1 MNTRQKK
8 ICEAWSQLLWGFVQR
23 EWFSLFLSSSL
34 GVLAAESIDLLF
46 RDRSFQNYLVTN
58 YLPIVSFDDPRHYI
72 PYLALAFSA
81 MFLAVL
87 AFVYLYMRRGLK
99 SWWAGVTSGL
109 VLLPFASA
117 FLISMLPSSRFH
129 HRFFLGCTVVGIWFS
144 VSFLL
149 YLAAKIRAER
159 TVREDEFK
167 VPSSVRS
174 LAGSQLEESDDPIQS
189 WAQDALGRAA
199 LVDSLSVK
207 IMIAKAPV
215 LALSGAFGSGK
226 TSTLNL
232 LREHLGD
239 KAITVS
245 FSTWLPGSAEMLTSY
260 LLADIANECK
270 KQYVVPGLRQSAR
283 RLATALGQKVPLL
296 SDYLKLLPAPTQ
308 KDDIE
313 NLKSALIRLPKRVV
327 VLLDEIDRMEKEE
340 LVTLLKVIRGISTL
354 PNLSFVCAGDRRTI
368 VETVKGEYSDKN
380 NEYFEKFFPVLIQ
393 VPEPDP
399 AGLRRAGTER
409 LVAAFVGRDWFENE
423 SDKKK
428 FREQI
433 EKLWDERIA
442 PFCRNLRTIGL
453 LANDVSFAAA
463 PLRREVDP
471 VDLTLIELLRRF
483 KPVAYELVARNSLAL
498 TGGES
503 MVRGGPFQTDEDAD
517 RNKAEFLADLKSA
530 LPDEDEL
537 EQVRGVLTELFPLLS
552 KGAGPLKRS
561 RPLRKDQ
568 SQESDKRIS
577 EPGMFPA
584 YFRYEIPD
592 AIFSSVEMASLLRRF
607 EHAATQTARETVF
620 LDTLQSME
628 KGSLK
633 RDDFLRKLADSV
645 KSIPV
650 PVAKSLGEAAV
661 KASQEYMYDTMAAFA
676 EAGHV
681 LRMILLIAQ
690 RLSQTERVAFLQECI
705 LNASDD
711 TMAFRILTIL
721 TQQKDDSKID
731 VSVAD
736 LYASFATRMRKRYG
750 RDVDAAN
757 FDLSASDPWALD
769 YWGRDFSTSG
779 IRTNPEDRKIQN
791 DFWLRYIGN
800 SRARL
805 AKAFRE
811 FFLPVAAYSEDP
823 APLVQNRISLE
834 DLKRLYEELPE
845 DATLTNADLKSLAL
859 LGRFLKG
866 EFKNGISP
874 TSGIWRD

>member
-8 ICEAWSQLLWGFVQR
+8 ILESWHLLAREFVKR
-23 EWFSLFLSSSL
+23 EWFSIFLSTSL
-34 GVLAAESIDLLF
+34 GVLAAETFDLLL
-46 RDRSFQNYLVTN
+46 RDDSFQYYLITHFE
-58 YLPIVSFDDPRHYI
+58 PSVSFDDPKHYV
-72 PYLALAFSA
+72 PYLVMVLGT
-81 MFLAVL
+81 MLLAVVAGIL
-87 AFVYLYMRRGLK
+87 GYAWRGLK

-117 FLISMLPSSRFH
+117 FLFSILPSSRVH
-129 HRFFLGCTVVGIWFS
+129 HRFILGLAAVGTWFL
-144 VSFLL
+144 VSFAL

-159 TVREDEFK
+159 TVREDEFT
-167 VPSSVRS
+167 VPSSIKS
-174 LAGSQLEESDDPIQS
+174 ITGSELSESDDPIQS

-215 LALSGAFGSGK
+215 LALSGAFGVGK
-226 TSTLNL
+226 TSILNL

-239 KAITVS
+239 KTITVS
-245 FSTWLPGSAEMLTSY
+245 FSTWLPGSQETLTSY
-260 LLADIANECK
+260 LLADIASECK
-270 KQYVVPGLRQSAR
+270 KQYVVPGLRQSAQ
-283 RLATALGQKVPLL
+283 RLATALGQKVPVL
-296 SDYLKLLPAPTQ
+296 SDYLKLLPASTQ
-308 KDDIE
+308 KSDIE
-313 NLKSALIRLPKRVV
+313 NLKSALARLPKRVV

-340 LVTLLKVIRGISTL
+340 IVTLLKVIRGISTL
-354 PNLSFVCAGDRRTI
+354 PNLSFVCAGDRQTI
-368 VETVKGEYSDKN
+368 VETVKEKYDEKN
-380 NEYFEKFFPVLIQ
+380 NAYFEKFFPVLIQ

-399 AGLRRAGTER
+399 AALRRAGTER
-409 LVAAFVGRDWFENE
+409 LVAVFVSRDWFENE
-423 SDKKK
+423 SEKEK
-428 FREQI
+428 FRGQV
-433 EKLWDERIA
+433 EKLWDGRIA

-453 LANDVSFAAA
+453 LANDVSVAAA

-471 VDLTLIELLRRF
+471 IDLTLIELLRRF
-483 KPVAYELVARNSLAL
+483 QPVAYELVARNSLAL

-517 RNKAEFLADLKSA
+517 KNRTKFLADLKSV
-530 LPDEDEL
+530 LPSEEEL
-537 EQVRGVLTELFPLLS
+537 EQVKGVLFELFPLVS
-552 KGAGPLKRS
+552 KATGRVRRT
-561 RPLRKDQ
+561 RPLRED
-568 SQESDKRIS
+568 SMQESDKRIR
-577 EPGMFPA
+577 EPGIFPA

-592 AIFSSVEMASLLRRF
+592 AIFSSIQMASLLQRF
-607 EHAATQTARETVF
+607 ERAANQTARETVF

-633 RDDFLRKLADSV
+633 RDDFLRKLADSA

-650 PVAKSLGEAAV
+650 SVAKSLGEAAV
-661 KASQEYMYDTMAAFA
+661 KASEKYTYDLMAPFA

-690 RLSQTERVAFLQECI
+690 RFSQTERVAFLQDCI

-711 TMAFRILTIL
+711 TMALRILTIL
-721 TQQKDDSKID
+721 TQQKGDSNIG
-731 VSVAD
+731 VSTGE

-769 YWGRDFSTSG
+769 YWGRDLSASG
-779 IRTNPEDRKIQN
+779 IRTDPEDRKIQN
-791 DFWLRYIGN
+791 DFWLRYIGT
-800 SRARL
+800 SRSRL
-805 AKAFRE
+805 ANAFRR
-811 FFLPVAAYSEDP
+811 FFLPIAAYSEDP

-845 DATLTNADLKSLAL
+845 YSTLTSADLKSLAT

-874 TSGIWRD
+874 TSDIW